1 MWAREL
7 TQESKKIVEE
17 ENIMAKTELGNIL
30 ADIEF
35 TKKQAAEF
43 NKITAEN
50 LREDKIA
57 IAKYKA
63 TRPNLTQSEEKY
75 MSYSEA
81 QVNEMLK
88 GIVDNNADLRGK
100 FESRFDG
107 FDKELDSVRSVTNSI
122 EKAVALSLSPGGG
135 EPMRGVSRGV
145 YSSFGEQLRDVANA
159 SRPGGDARAMD
170 RLMKVQASSGS
181 NEGIPSDG
189 GFLIQPS
196 FSYELLR
203 KATQVSVLQPRCL
216 NMGVSTNSN
225 SITLPMVDESSR
237 ANGSRWGGI
246 QSYWVPEGEKL
257 TGTKPKIRTQ
267 TLELNKLTGLCYATD
282 ELMQDSAVAGQVISS
297 GFASELAFKTDDS
310 IVNGNGAGMPMGIL
324 NSPALVV
331 VPKQAGQ
338 TAKTILFENVV
349 DMYSRLVASSDANA
363 CWLINKDVLPQ
374 LFTMTLAVG
383 VGGVPVF
390 MPAGG
395 ASGQPFMTLFGKQV
409 IPIEQAHT
417 LGTVGDIMLVN
428 LSEYLWI
435 DKGIQQASSIHV
447 RFEYMEQVFRFS
459 KRCDGQ
465 PLWNLPLTPYKG
477 ANTLSPFVALA
488 TRA

>member
-1 MWAREL
+1 MNEREVV
-7 TQESKKIVEE
+7 K
-17 ENIMAKTELGNIL
+17 IL
-30 ADIEF
+30 ADVNYGLETFHKRF
-35 TKKQAAEF
+35 T
-43 NKITAEN
+43 
-50 LREDKIA
+50 
-57 IAKYKA
+57 
-63 TRPNLTQSEEKY
+63 SEMGE
-75 MSYSEA
+75 
-81 QVNEMLK
+81 
-88 GIVDNNADLRGK
+88 
-100 FESRFDG
+100 
-107 FDKELDSVRSVTNSI
+107 VRSDVEALS
-122 EKAVALSLSPGGG
+122 KCVAVSLSPGGG
-135 EPMRGVSRGV
+135 EPMNINRGV
-145 YSSFGEQLRDVANA
+145 YASLGEQLKDVANA
-159 SRPGGDARAMD
+159 SRPGGDTRAID
-170 RLMKVQASSGS
+170 RLMKVQASSGA
-181 NEGIPSDG
+181 NEAVPSDG

-196 FSYELLR
+196 FSYELL
-203 KATQVSVLQPRCL
+203 KKSIQVSVLQPRCMQL
-216 NMGVSTNSN
+216 AVSANSN

-246 QSYWVPEGEKL
+246 QSYWVPEGERL

-267 TLELNKLTGLCYATD
+267 TIELNKLTGLCYASD
-282 ELMQDSAVAGQVISS
+282 ELLHDSTIAGQVISN
-297 GFASELAFKTDDS
+297 GFASELAFKTDDA
-310 IVNGNGAGMPMGIL
+310 IINGNGAGMPMGIL

-338 TAKTILFENVV
+338 TAKTILFENIV

-374 LFTMTLAVG
+374 LFTMVLAAG
-383 VGGVPVF
+383 TGGVPVF

-428 LSEYLWI
+428 LNEYLWI

-447 RFEYMEQVFRFS
+447 RFEYQESVFRFS

>member
-1 MWAREL
+1 
-7 TQESKKIVEE
+7 
-17 ENIMAKTELGNIL
+17 MAKTELGNIL
-30 ADIEF
+30 ADIEY
-35 TKKQAAEF
+35 TKRQAENF
-43 NKITAEN
+43 RKITDEN
-50 LREDKIA
+50 IRMDKA
-57 IAKYKA
+57 AMDEYKA
-63 TRPNLTQSEEKY
+63 TKSTSNKKSEEKN
-75 MSYSEA
+75 MSYSEQ
-81 QVNEMLK
+81 QVIAMLK
-88 GIVDNNADLRGK
+88 EIGDTNADIRGK
-100 FESRFDG
+100 IENRLDG
-107 FDKELDSVRSVTNSI
+107 FDKELDSVRSTTKNI
-122 EKAVALSLSPGGG
+122 ENAVALSLSPGGG

-145 YSSFGEQLRDVANA
+145 YASFGEQLRDVANA
-159 SRPGGDARAMD
+159 SRPGGDTRAID

-181 NEGIPSDG
+181 NEAIPSDG

-196 FSYELLR
+196 FSYELL
-203 KATQVSVLQPRCL
+203 KKSVQVSVLQPRCM

-225 SITLPMVDESSR
+225 SITLPLVDESSR

-246 QSYWVPEGEKL
+246 QSYWTTEGEKL
-257 TGTKPKIRTQ
+257 TGSKPKIRSQ
-267 TLELNKLTGLCYATD
+267 TLELNKLTGLCYASD
-282 ELMQDSAVAGQVISS
+282 ELLQDSAVAGQVISN
-297 GFASELAFKTDDS
+297 GFASELAFKTDDA
-310 IVNGNGAGMPMGIL
+310 IINGNGAGMPMGIL

-338 TAKTILFENVV
+338 TAKTILFENIV

-363 CWLINKDVLPQ
+363 VWLINKDVLPQ
-374 LFTMTLAVG
+374 LFTMVLAAG
-383 VGGVPVF
+383 TGGVPVF

-417 LGTVGDIMLVN
+417 LGTVGDILLVN
-428 LSEYLWI
+428 LNEYLWV